1 MHAQLSGRAAA
12 LARPCSRPL
21 ATRLSFGPRCPR
33 WVLQCLL
40 GPSRGGTNSQL
51 KQSCLAARTD
61 RANACTT
68 GTRTSILGV
77 SMKTLKLI
85 PRLRLLRELY
95 TVYCTDRID
104 SGEPHPPCE
113 TRRTADQSGY
123 HLRGLL
129 LDARIHQRVGR
140 GQGRVC
146 GRLQRL
152 QLLFVVLI
160 HRVITRH
167 VLRHHFRVGRSVCQ
181 SVTHASAARC
191 ALDSLRSH
199 THAVQV

>member
-1 MHAQLSGRAAA
+1 MASDAVLLCA
-12 LARPCSRPL
+12 LLDAR
-21 ATRLSFGPRCPR
+21 
-33 WVLQCLL
+33 
-40 GPSRGGTNSQL
+40 
-51 KQSCLAARTD
+51 
-61 RANACTT
+61 
-68 GTRTSILGV
+68 
-77 SMKTLKLI
+77 
-85 PRLRLLRELY
+85 
-95 TVYCTDRID
+95 
-104 SGEPHPPCE
+104 
-113 TRRTADQSGY
+113 

-181 SVTHASAARC
+181 SVSHTHASAA
-191 ALDSLRSH
+191 LRARLSPFPYAR
-199 THAVQV
+199 AVQV